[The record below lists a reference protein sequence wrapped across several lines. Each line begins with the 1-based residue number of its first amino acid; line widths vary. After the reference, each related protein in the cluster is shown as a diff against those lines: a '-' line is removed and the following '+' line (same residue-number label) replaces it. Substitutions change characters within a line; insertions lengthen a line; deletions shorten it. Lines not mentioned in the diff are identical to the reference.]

1 MIPATRSPDSSR
13 TWSDHGASPM
23 PERVGGGRITFE
35 SLKDAANRAAIAELG
50 PGEWIASARY
60 PTLYLTAAARA
71 QKPRELTIATTK
83 IVYAL
88 RSFPGIER
96 VEKSAELWGDC
107 ERRTGDALAR
117 MALAARRHGCRV
129 ELWRVRSELL
139 ELLDLAG
146 LAGLAV
152 EVVGQA
158 EEREE
163 AGRVEEERDPGDPVA

>member
-1 MIPATRSPDSSR
+1 MTEPASRAPSPPR
-13 TWSDHGASPM
+13 TTTPCLTLS
-23 PERVGGGRITFE
+23 GRIGPDE
-35 SLKDAANRAAIAELG
+35 ADRLSAGVGVCVDVGSAGPLACDVAA
-50 PGEWIASARY
+50 
-60 PTLYLTAAARA
+60 
-71 QKPRELTIATTK
+71 
-83 IVYAL
+83 
-88 RSFPGIER
+88 
-96 VEKSAELWGDC
+96 VEEPDIG
-107 ERRTGDALAR
+107 TVDALAR